1 MHKLLNIAG
10 YVYEELTDK
19 FIDDKDLGRE
29 FWKYLKSKML
39 DDMTKKVKV
48 SDFVYLQILELDS
61 EQFDKK
67 YDMKL
72 SNVKKSKEQLEFVT
86 QVVTQML
93 KCSDNQMI
101 DW

>member
-86 QVVTQML
+86 QVVT
-93 KCSDNQMI
+93 
-101 DW
+101 

>member
-1 MHKLLNIAG
+1 MHKLLNVAG

-19 FIDDKDLGRE
+19 FVDDKDLGRE

-61 EQFDKK
+61 DAFDKK
-67 YDMKL
+67 YDVKL
-72 SNVKKSKEQLEFVT
+72 SNVKKSKEQIEFVT
-86 QVVTQML
+86 
-93 KCSDNQMI
+93 
-101 DW
+101 

>member
-19 FIDDKDLGRE
+19 FVDDKDLGRE

-86 QVVTQML
+86 QVVT
-93 KCSDNQMI
+93 
-101 DW
+101 

>member
-19 FIDDKDLGRE
+19 FVDDKDLGRE

-48 SDFVYLQILELDS
+48 SDFVYL
-61 EQFDKK
+61 
-67 YDMKL
+67 
-72 SNVKKSKEQLEFVT
+72 
-86 QVVTQML
+86 
-93 KCSDNQMI
+93 
-101 DW
+101 

>member
-19 FIDDKDLGRE
+19 FVDDKDLGRE

-72 SNVKKSKEQLEFVT
+72 SNDKKSKEQLEFVT
-86 QVVTQML
+86 QVVT
-93 KCSDNQMI
+93 
-101 DW
+101 

>member
-1 MHKLLNIAG
+1 MHKLLNVAA

-19 FIDDKDLGRE
+19 FVDDKDLGRE

-39 DDMTKKVKV
+39 DDMTKKIKV
-48 SDFVYLQILELDS
+48 SDFVYLQILELDADA
-61 EQFDKK
+61 FDKK

-72 SNVKKSKEQLEFVT
+72 TNVKKSKEQLEFVT

-93 KCSDNQMI
+93 KCSDN
-101 DW
+101 

>member
-19 FIDDKDLGRE
+19 FVDDKDLGRE
-29 FWKYLKSKML
+29 FWKYLKTKML

-86 QVVTQML
+86 QVVT
-93 KCSDNQMI
+93 
-101 DW
+101 

>member
-1 MHKLLNIAG
+1 MRIDLMHKLLNIAG

-19 FIDDKDLGRE
+19 FVDDKDLGRE

-86 QVVTQML
+86 QVVT
-93 KCSDNQMI
+93 
-101 DW
+101 

>member
-19 FIDDKDLGRE
+19 FVDDKDLGRE